1 MSSVH
6 IGYPGGLEQAKI
18 DYQAKGDTAA
28 GQARLRYITSIPG
41 QDATYG
47 AKLVDALKFIAD
59 GYHEE
64 NIEDYPW
71 LAGEVRT
78 YGKSPTDA
86 AEDIINKAYQWVQV
100 GVVIEEIRLKAKQ
113 AIRDASS
120 VRVIHAITA
129 AAIAQLSEI

>member
-18 DYQAKGDTAA
+18 DYQAKVDTAA
-28 GQARLRYITSIPG
+28 GEARLRYLTSIPG

-47 AKLVDALKFIAD
+47 AKLADAQKFIAD

-78 YGKSPTDA
+78 YGLTPTA
-86 AEDIINKAYQWVQV
+86 SAQAIITINSSWTSL
-100 GVVIEEIRLKAKQ
+100 GTLIEEVRLKAKKD
-113 AIRDASS
+113 IRDSTS
-120 VRVIHAITA
+120 VRSIHSIATVAINTLA
-129 AAIAQLSEI
+129 GI

>member
-18 DYQAKGDTAA
+18 NYQAKVDTAA
-28 GQARLRYITSIPG
+28 GEARLRYITSIPG

-47 AKLVDALKFIAD
+47 AKLADAEKFID
-59 GYHEE
+59 HGSPEWD
-64 NIEDYPW
+64 IDSYPW

-120 VRVIHAITA
+120 VRVIHAIAA

>member
-18 DYQAKGDTAA
+18 DYQAKVDTAA
-28 GQARLRYITSIPG
+28 GEARLRYLTSIPG

-47 AKLVDALKFIAD
+47 AKLTDAEKFIAD

-78 YGKSPTDA
+78 YGKTPTVA
-86 AEDIINKAYQWVQV
+86 ALEITTKASQWIQV
-100 GVVIEEIRLKAKQ
+100 GVPIEEIRLKAKQ
-113 AIRDASS
+113 AIRDSDS
-120 VRVIHAITA
+120 VRVIHSIAKQ
-129 AAIAQLSEI
+129 AIAQLSEI